1 MTEAD
6 LLAVLKLLTGRS
18 YATELAV
25 WVHSTDDMPL
35 ETLLLGAGVGV
46 LHEPSQL
53 AQALGLR
60 VTEGTAVQIKNVLRG
75 GAAEAAGFASGDE
88 WFGIEVHANKPRR
101 GKVAPSN
108 PGWRIN
114 KLDDI
119 TLYAGAHTQVNALVA
134 RDKRLLT
141 LPLTLPKAE
150 TTWRLVAREPKLVAQ
165 WSGG

>member
-6 LLAVLKLLTGRS
+6 LLAVLEALTGRS
-18 YATELAV
+18 YTTELAV

-35 ETLLLGAGVGV
+35 ETLLLGTGIGV

-60 VTEGTAVQIKNVLRG
+60 VTEGSAVQIKNVLRG

-88 WFGIEVHANKPRR
+88 WFGIEVGSGKPRR
-101 GKVAPSN
+101 DKSAPANS
-108 PGWRIN
+108 GWRIN
-114 KLDDI
+114 KLDDVA
-119 TLYAGAHTQVNALVA
+119 LYAGAQANVNALVS

-141 LPLTLPKAE
+141 LPLALPKQE
-150 TTWRLVAREPKLVAQ
+150 TTWRLVAREAKLVAG
-165 WSGG
+165 WLAG